1 MKKLLSI
8 LMIICTLLTSL
19 SLFSCGNDEESS
31 SSETADEGIAV
42 KLDLTEEWNKI
53 SNGAELVQGCVVVRK
68 EFAQKYPESVNAFLD
83 EYKASI
89 EFTNANPQEAGSY
102 IAKYKV
108 FEKAPIATKAIPNCN
123 IAFQEGNEMKSS
135 MSAFISAMYS
145 IAPASVGKAIP
156 GDDFYYARTQATGK
170 TTEKIN
176 VAVLNGTTGFGIA
189 KLMADNEAG
198 TSKNTYEFSVET
210 AANSIMTGL
219 SNGSIDIAALPT
231 NAASNI
237 YNVTGGKV
245 QALAIN
251 TLGVLYVLEDGN
263 TVNNITDL
271 EGKIIYC
278 PAQNPTFILQ
288 YILKQNN
295 INATID
301 STSYAAPADLR
312 NAVANGTVK
321 LAVLPEP
328 MVTIV
333 LNSTK

>member
-8 LMIICTLLTSL
+8 FMLICMLLSSI
-19 SLFSCGNDEESS
+19 SLFSCENDDDSTESS
-31 SSETADEGIAV
+31 ESEQGLAV

-68 EFAQKYPESVNAFLD
+68 DFAEKYPESVNAFLD

-89 EFTNANPQEAGSY
+89 EFTNSNPQDAGTY
-102 IAKYKV
+102 IAKYKI

-123 IAFQEGNEMKSS
+123 IAFKEGADMKTS
-135 MSAFISAMYS
+135 MSAFINAMYS

-156 GDDFYYARTQATGK
+156 ADDFYYSRGNGAGK
-170 TTEKIN
+170 TSENIK
-176 VAVLNGTTGFGIA
+176 VSVLNGTTGFGMA

-198 TSKNTYEFSVET
+198 TAKNKYDFSVET

-231 NAASNI
+231 NAAANI

-245 QALAIN
+245 QVLAIN
-251 TLGVLYVLEDGN
+251 TLGVLYVLDDGN
-263 TVNNITDL
+263 SINSISDL
-271 EGKIIYC
+271 EGKTIYC

-288 YILKQNN
+288 YILKENN

-312 NAVANGTVK
+312 NAVANGAVK